1 VDFENEVLKAL
12 AHFTR
17 SNFSY
22 HHQDFTHTAFV
33 SIFTPSKYARGGSN
47 NLSEDMASHGGD
59 NDDCRSDGDEDD
71 GRSTMFLDDERREI
85 VNVN

>member
-47 NLSEDMASHGGD
+47 NLSEDTASHGGD
-59 NDDCRSDGDEDD
+59 NDVCRSDGDEND
-71 GRSTMFLDDERREI
+71 GRSAVFLDERRETVD
-85 VNVN
+85 VN